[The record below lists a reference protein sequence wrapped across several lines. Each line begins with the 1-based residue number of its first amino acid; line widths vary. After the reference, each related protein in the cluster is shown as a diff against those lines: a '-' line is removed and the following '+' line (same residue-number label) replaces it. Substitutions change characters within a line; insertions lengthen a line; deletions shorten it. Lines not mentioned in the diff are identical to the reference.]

1 MVLRKPDLIA
11 GSALLLSGSFFGWL
25 AWLDF
30 PEGSG
35 NVPGPAFFPI
45 LLSTLLAVAGLSLI
59 VTTIRDGGLPGVCF
73 RSPAGLSKVLLL
85 LVLYVVVFAWTAFCV
100 STVLFMAAVMVVMHV
115 RSPLQIVFF
124 PISATLII
132 WVLFRFYLG
141 VPLP

>member
-11 GSALLLSGSFFGWL
+11 GSALLLSGIFFGWL
-25 AWLDF
+25 AWRDF

-45 LLSTLLAVAGLSLI
+45 LLSTLLAVAGLYLI
-59 VTTIRDGGLPGVCF
+59 VTTIRDGGLPEVCF
-73 RSPAGLSKVLLL
+73 PSPAGLSKVLFL
-85 LVLYVVVFAWTAFCV
+85 LVLYVGVFAWTPFSV
-100 STVLFMAAVMVVMHV
+100 STVLFMAAVMAVMHV
-115 RSPLQIVFF
+115 RSPLQILFF